1 MKATLYI
8 YFTFVKRDK
17 RMHAIEGRNYWFKLI
32 IGPLLFIITI
42 LMPPLSLIVDAAQV
56 ALGVLLWVASWWIQ
70 KLFLLIFQH

>member
-1 MKATLYI
+1 
-8 YFTFVKRDK
+8 
-17 RMHAIEGRNYWFKLI
+17 MHAIEGRNYWFKLI